1 MFQYFSIDRPKKS
14 ISSMRKKN
22 KIEITKQFSIGSKF
36 PVNMLDILN
45 VTLKE
50 IIGASP
56 KKSRETRKD
65 TCYEY

>member
-1 MFQYFSIDRPKKS
+1 
-14 ISSMRKKN
+14 MRKQN
-22 KIEITKQFSIGSKF
+22 KIEITKQFSICSKF

-56 KKSRETRKD
+56 KKIEKRAKILVMSTEILLKIV
-65 TCYEY
+65 